1 MATLLRREFLVA
13 VLAGL
18 ATFAVPLAV
27 LSWTAAPPPEIKI
40 VSGSGRISAYVVNDE
55 LRLLA
60 LTAVDP
66 REVQAL
72 LGRIRRPWQDG
83 PAVLVL
89 SAAND
94 PEASG
99 VWAAL
104 QLTDLDQVIVVGLPG
119 AHPTWTA
126 VERHCDAHAI
136 QLDYVPERAT
146 VTLDGLLLVLQA
158 GDEDDGGD
166 ALLVRA
172 GRLNIA
178 IALDGKFPKGPAGVV
193 ISNGEPGLRL
203 KPDAL
208 LIRNE
213 PLVQVVPGTTELAL
227 GRNGTATLLFDG
239 TGVRVRGGDVRRA
252 ATLTAVPR

>member
-1 MATLLRREFLVA
+1 MATLLRRELLVA

-18 ATFAVPLAV
+18 ATLSLPLAV
-27 LSWTAAPPPEIKI
+27 LSWTASSPPEVAI
-40 VSGSGRISAYVVNDE
+40 VSGSGRISAFVVSDE

-72 LGRIRRPWQDG
+72 LGRIRRPWEAG
-83 PAVLVL
+83 PTVLVL

-104 QLTDLDQVIVVGLPG
+104 QLTDMDQVIVVGLPG

-146 VTLDGLLLVLQA
+146 VALEGMLLVLQA
-158 GDEDDGGD
+158 AGEDGGD

-178 IALDGKFPKGPAGVV
+178 IALDGKFPKEPAGVV

-208 LIRNE
+208 LIRSE
-213 PLVQVVPGTTELAL
+213 QLIQPIPGTTELAL
-227 GRNGTATLLFDG
+227 GRNGTATLLLDG
-239 TGVRVRGGDVRRA
+239 DGVRVRGGDVRRA